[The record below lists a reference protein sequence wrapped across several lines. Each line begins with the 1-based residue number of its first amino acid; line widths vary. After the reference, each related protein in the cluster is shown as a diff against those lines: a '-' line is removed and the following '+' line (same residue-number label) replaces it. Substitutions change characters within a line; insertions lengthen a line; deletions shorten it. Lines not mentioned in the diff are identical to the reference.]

1 MADYVTRNSS
11 GYDLSLK
18 GPYVNEGVNMNLH
31 VLNAELLP
39 LWRTIKR
46 YLNDPPGK
54 GWYSPFGDRV
64 LVSCTDVRK
73 GMVGDETLGS
83 MHEVEVSF
91 FILAVYCNP
100 FPIRIVSFAPYLF
113 VNNAWAMVTGREIL
127 GFRKDLA
134 TSFAT
139 TDVDGPGWQHRAD
152 DIRHVE
158 TWAMRERG
166 KASRLER
173 MKLLEIEPPANPASS
188 PDLGDL
194 VSAFIGSGIDSL
206 AKELAEFLPIAA
218 LKDLSKSV
226 EDLLTS
232 VVTGLKVE
240 VPMVFLRQFRDA
252 RSTRYAQVQEVLQAK
267 AVGHMTALPSRLE
280 PSRFRFHHADSHP
293 IADELGLKADTW
305 LTSDLSLDVNLD
317 FTLSDAD

>member
-11 GYDLSLK
+11 GFDLSLK

-39 LWRTIKR
+39 LWRTVKR

-64 LVSCTDVRK
+64 LVSCTDVGK
-73 GMVGDETLGS
+73 GMAGDETLGS

-91 FILAVYCNP
+91 FILALYCNP
-100 FPIRIVSFAPYLF
+100 LPTRIVSFAPYLF
-113 VNNAWAMVTGREIL
+113 VNNAWAMVTGREIH

-139 TDVDGPGWQHRAD
+139 TDVDGPGWRNRAA
-152 DIRHVE
+152 DIQHVE

-173 MKLLEIEPPANPASS
+173 MKVLEIEPPPCPTASA
-188 PDLGDL
+188 DLGDL
-194 VSAFIGSGIDSL
+194 VAALIGSGIDAL
-206 AKELAEFLPIAA
+206 VDELAELLPVGV
-218 LKDLSKSV
+218 KELSKRV
-226 EDLLTS
+226 EDLLAKIVS
-232 VVTGLKVE
+232 GLEVKV
-240 VPMVFLRQFRDA
+240 PLVFLRQFRDA
-252 RSTRYAQVQEVLQAK
+252 RSTRYAQVQEVIQAK
-267 AVGHMTALPSRLE
+267 AVGHMKALPSRLE

-293 IADELGLKADTW
+293 IAEELGLKANTW
-305 LTSDLSLDVNLD
+305 LTSDLSLEVNLD
-317 FTLSDAD
+317 FILSDAD